1 VPPAQV
7 STSTGPVQVLHGVSA
22 CVPVRSLSAVLG
34 PSGAGKSSL
43 FDVLLGEAEMEY
55 VDGNAPLQEKVA
67 YVTQDAQLVV
77 SETVLDVMWFYANL
91 ALPRHTPMAHRRQ
104 LIEDILFAMDMS
116 HTQVRAK
123 PRPLPRA
130 AATFR
135 IPPHQRQ
142 NSEPLRNA
150 QREPALC
157 FKGDDGTAPTGPRRT
172 PTHAWKG
179 SRTGFISILW
189 EPCGVRECVHTPPC
203 GVHERARE
211 Q

>member
-1 VPPAQV
+1 
-7 STSTGPVQVLHGVSA
+7 VLHGVSA

-91 ALPRHTPMAHRRQ
+91 ALPRYTPMAHRRQ

-116 HTQVRAK
+116 HTQVRVPQPFSCLHQTNASH
-123 PRPLPRA
+123 PANDPDSESSRA
-130 AATFR
+130 FAASGSAMF
-135 IPPHQRQ
+135 
-142 NSEPLRNA
+142 E
-150 QREPALC
+150 
-157 FKGDDGTAPTGPRRT
+157 RR
-172 PTHAWKG
+172 
-179 SRTGFISILW
+179 
-189 EPCGVRECVHTPPC
+189 
-203 GVHERARE
+203 
-211 Q
+211 

>member
-1 VPPAQV
+1 
-7 STSTGPVQVLHGVSA
+7 VLHGVSA

-91 ALPRHTPMAHRRQ
+91 ALPRYTPMAHRRQ

-116 HTQVRAK
+116 HTQVRV
-123 PRPLPRA
+123 PQPSPVSIRRTHPIPPTTQTRNPLEHSRRA
-130 AATFR
+130 AA
-135 IPPHQRQ
+135 
-142 NSEPLRNA
+142 
-150 QREPALC
+150 LC
-157 FKGDDGTAPTGPRRT
+157 SKGDDGAQTTVVHPGRT
-172 PTHAWKG
+172 PAHALK
-179 SRTGFISILW
+179 RIKRMTGFWLGHPGEVAPLLSAD
-189 EPCGVRECVHTPPC
+189 EMHGGSVRI
-203 GVHERARE
+203 
-211 Q
+211 